1 MEHETIGVISDIH
14 ANIVALDAVLEDMP
28 PVETIVCCGDII
40 GILGSNHECVQLVQD
55 ECSDVVLGNH
65 DARVRP
71 DFAYNPS
78 FPSARDEMGLVAE
91 QLTERDVDW
100 IAGLPDRVETD
111 QFVLAHAR
119 PFYYRDPG
127 YPCHGFAEGDY
138 GIRPRDFTRVGPNL
152 DGKVALLGHT
162 HEQHALDCSK
172 FEGQSGLVVNP
183 GSVGVPWDGMA
194 EYATVNLDT
203 HEYDLCSV
211 EYDTQ
216 LVRERI
222 EEVGLDVDAY

>member
-203 HEYDLCSV
+203 HEYDLRSV